1 MNLRRRL
8 IIQFIIQHIFVLFTL
23 LIAVIIAFVY
33 LGHLLNTTL
42 YEPNVPEFDDF
53 TISQSVSSENKRIT
67 LSSEIEKMVEEK
79 NDWLQI
85 VDENGKVLYDFNT
98 PEDVPGSYTK
108 TSLVAYLQH
117 QIQNPYKLTY
127 WNIEVDEKKVIV
139 IYGGN
144 IKSNVLLQQLRQ
156 EHSSLLAAS
165 FALTE
170 KEQKQLT
177 KEGATLQIFNAKGEE
192 IFAYPKLK
200 RKSFSAI
207 QAALSEKEPWNVKET
222 ISSFYNPEDETLF
235 TITVKNDYY
244 SPSDMNDDILM
255 KKISIGFGV
264 SILIAFVYL
273 VILSIWYGRKF
284 GKPLL
289 HTMRWLKNIAG
300 GTYEEPLNKKGKTVR
315 FRRSGKEKWS
325 FRLFKDVT
333 NALEHLTVV
342 LKKNESIRKV
352 IEQTREEWIAGL
364 THDLKTPLSSIYGYS
379 LLLESNHYNW
389 TDKDIQEFGRV
400 IRDKSQYM
408 TTLIDDLSLTYQLKN
423 NAIPSQHSQVE
434 INQFVQKV
442 LLQFINNPTLQN
454 QNIEFVPSSSSIHYS
469 IEEKWFQR
477 IIENL
482 LANAVKHNNETTN
495 VTVKLGQNKHSFTLS
510 ISDNGKGMDEQTKE
524 LLFDRYYRGTNTE
537 ENNAGTGLGLAITKQ
552 LVLAHNGTI
561 SIESELGEGTSI
573 TMVFPFTPNCQK
585 PSSYKE
591 QL

>member
-1 MNLRRRL
+1 MNLSRRL

-23 LIAVIIAFVY
+23 LIVVIVAFVY
-33 LGHLLNTTL
+33 LGHLFSTTL

-53 TISQSVSSENKRIT
+53 TISQYVSSENGRVT
-67 LSSEIEKMVEEK
+67 LSPEIKEMIEEK

-85 VDENGKVLYDFNT
+85 VDEHGKVLYDFNT

-117 QIQNPYKLTY
+117 HIQTPYKLTY
-127 WNIEVDEKKVIV
+127 WNIELEEKKGIV
-139 IYGGN
+139 IYGGEL
-144 IKSNVLLQQLRQ
+144 KSSTLLQQLKQ
-156 EHSSLLAAS
+156 EHGAPLSAAFS
-165 FALTE
+165 LTE
-170 KEQKQLT
+170 KEKKQLT

-192 IFAYPKLK
+192 IFAYPKTK

-207 QAALSEKEPWNVKET
+207 QAVLSEKEPWNHKEN
-222 ISSFYNPEDETLF
+222 ISSLYNPEDQTLF
-235 TITVKNDYY
+235 TITVKNNHYY
-244 SPSDMNDDILM
+244 PSDINEDVLI
-255 KKISIGFGV
+255 KKILIGFGV
-264 SILIAFVYL
+264 IILIAFVYL

-289 HTMRWLKNIAG
+289 HAMRWLKNIAS
-300 GTYEEPLNKKGKTVR
+300 GTYEEPVSKKGKLVR

-333 NALEHLTVV
+333 NALEHLTIT
-342 LKKNESIRKV
+342 LKKNESVRKV
-352 IEQTREEWIAGL
+352 IEQTREEWITGL
-364 THDLKTPLSSIYGYS
+364 SHDLKTPLSSIYGYS
-379 LLLESNHYNW
+379 LLLESKQYSWNDH
-389 TDKDIQEFGRV
+389 DIQEFGRI

-423 NAIPSQHSQVE
+423 NAIPSQYAEVE

-495 VTVKLGQNKHSFTLS
+495 VIVKLGQDKHSFTLS

-537 ENNAGTGLGLAITKQ
+537 ENNDGTGLGLAITKQ
-552 LVLAHNGTI
+552 LVLAHKGTI
-561 SIESELGEGTSI
+561 AIESEIGKGTSI
-573 TMVFPFTPNCQK
+573 TMVFPFSPNDK
-585 PSSYKE
+585 KAS
-591 QL
+591 

>member
-1 MNLRRRL
+1 MNLSRRL

-23 LIAVIIAFVY
+23 LIVVIVAFVY
-33 LGHLLNTTL
+33 LGHLFSTTL

-53 TISQSVSSENKRIT
+53 TISQYVSSENGRVT
-67 LSSEIEKMVEEK
+67 LSPEIKEMIEEK

-85 VDENGKVLYDFNT
+85 VDEHGKVLYDFNT

-117 QIQNPYKLTY
+117 HIQTPYKLTY
-127 WNIEVDEKKVIV
+127 WNIELEEKKGIV
-139 IYGGN
+139 IYGGEL
-144 IKSNVLLQQLRQ
+144 KSSTLLQQLKQ
-156 EHSSLLAAS
+156 EHGAPLSAAFS
-165 FALTE
+165 LTE
-170 KEQKQLT
+170 KEKKQLT

-192 IFAYPKLK
+192 IFAYPKTK

-207 QAALSEKEPWNVKET
+207 QAVLSEKEPWNHKEN
-222 ISSFYNPEDETLF
+222 ISSLYNPEDQTLF
-235 TITVKNDYY
+235 TITVKNDHYY
-244 SPSDMNDDILM
+244 PSDINEDVLI
-255 KKISIGFGV
+255 KKILIGFGV
-264 SILIAFVYL
+264 IILIAFVYL

-289 HTMRWLKNIAG
+289 HAMRWLKNIAS
-300 GTYEEPLNKKGKTVR
+300 GTYEEPVSKKGKLVR

-333 NALEHLTVV
+333 NALEHLTIT
-342 LKKNESIRKV
+342 LKKNESVRKV
-352 IEQTREEWIAGL
+352 IEQTREEWITGL
-364 THDLKTPLSSIYGYS
+364 SHDLKTPLSSIYGYS
-379 LLLESNHYNW
+379 LLLESKQYSWNDH
-389 TDKDIQEFGRV
+389 DIQEFGRI

-423 NAIPSQHSQVE
+423 NAIPSQYAEVE

-495 VTVKLGQNKHSFTLS
+495 VIVKLGQDKHSFTLS

-537 ENNAGTGLGLAITKQ
+537 ENNDGTGLGLAITKQ
-552 LVLAHNGTI
+552 LVLAHKGTI
-561 SIESELGEGTSI
+561 AIESEIGKGTSI
-573 TMVFPFTPNCQK
+573 TMVFPFSPNDK
-585 PSSYKE
+585 KAS
-591 QL
+591 

>member
-1 MNLRRRL
+1 MNLSRRI

-23 LIAVIIAFVY
+23 LIAVIVAFVY
-33 LGHLLNTTL
+33 LGHLFSTTL
-42 YEPNVPEFDDF
+42 YEPNVPEFDNF
-53 TISQSVSSENKRIT
+53 TMSQHVSSENGRIT
-67 LSSEIEKMVEEK
+67 LSSEVKEMIEEK

-85 VDENGKVLYDFNT
+85 VDKNGKVLYDFNT

-108 TSLVAYLQH
+108 TTLVAYLQH
-117 QIQNPYKLTY
+117 HIQSPYKFTY
-127 WNIEVDEKKVIV
+127 WDIEVKEKTAIV
-139 IYGGN
+139 IYGGKL
-144 IKSNVLLQQLRQ
+144 KSNTLLQELKQ
-156 EHSSLLAAS
+156 EHGSPLSAEFS
-165 FALTE
+165 LTE
-170 KEQKQLT
+170 KEKKQLT
-177 KEGATLQIFNAKGEE
+177 AEGATLQIFNAQGEE
-192 IFAYPKLK
+192 IFAYPKTK
-200 RKSFSAI
+200 RNSFSAI
-207 QAALSEKEPWNVKET
+207 QAVLSEKEPWNHKEN
-222 ISSFYNPEDETLF
+222 ISSLYNPEDQTLF
-235 TITVKNDYY
+235 TITVKNDHYY
-244 SPSDMNDDILM
+244 PSDMNEDLLT
-255 KKISIGFGV
+255 KKIFIGFGV
-264 SILIAFVYL
+264 IILIAFVYL

-289 HTMRWLKNIAG
+289 HTMRWLKNIASG
-300 GTYEEPLNKKGKTVR
+300 KYEEPVSKKGRAVR

-333 NALEHLTVV
+333 NALEHLSIT

-352 IEQTREEWIAGL
+352 IEQTREEWITGL

-379 LLLESNHYNW
+379 LLLESKQYNW
-389 TDKDIQEFGRV
+389 TDNDIQEFGRV
-400 IRDKSQYM
+400 IREKSQYM

-423 NAIPSQHSQVE
+423 NAIPSQHVKVE

-454 QNIEFVPSSSSIHYS
+454 QNIEFVPSSNAIHYS

-495 VTVKLGQNKHSFTLS
+495 VIVKLGQNKQSFTLS

-524 LLFDRYYRGTNTE
+524 LLFERYYRGTNTE

-561 SIESELGEGTSI
+561 SIESEIEKGTTI
-573 TMVFPFTPNCQK
+573 TMVFPFSPNSK
-585 PSSYKE
+585 KE
-591 QL
+591 S